1 MALLAAHHTALPPED
16 AEAAI
21 AAVDKLGTLTGAAF
35 DQAYIAHLVRM
46 HEGVVA
52 QFTKAASSGAPDIAA
67 FAERTLP
74 LLQDHLDR
82 ARELRLV
89 KGW

>member
-1 MALLAAHHTALPPED
+1 
-16 AEAAI
+16 
-21 AAVDKLGTLTGAAF
+21 LGTLTGPAF
-35 DQAYIAHLVRM
+35 DRAYILHLVRV

-67 FAERTLP
+67 YAERTLP

-82 ARELRLV
+82 ARELKLI